1 MKLGP
6 HTHGSDEDG
15 VAGAAVPLNHPIP
28 ILIVDDEADLREL
41 LVEALTEQGYAA
53 VGADGAAQALALVKD
68 QHFPVIFTD
77 LNMPG
82 GLSGLELLRAV
93 HDLDPRSMGILMTG
107 YATTESAI
115 QALKRGAYDFI
126 QKPFKLVEIE
136 ASLERALEHYRLV
149 RENEDYQENLER
161 MVAART
167 QEILGLKNDIEQLFE
182 GFVNASVT
190 AIEARDPSTSG
201 HSSRVADLTVG
212 LAEAVNTTPNGP
224 YGGLLFNDLQIREI
238 RYASL
243 LHDFGKVGVR
253 EQVLVKA
260 KKIEG
265 EHLESIFQRL
275 HQRSLEAMRDRLLEA
290 WSRGLTFD
298 PDALGGI
305 LRKQE
310 EEAHRLMDLIRRSN
324 EPTVLPQEVA
334 LELNLLQD
342 LTFQHWSGAKKT
354 LLERQD
360 LDLLMIPK
368 GSLSEDERN
377 EIQNHVTY
385 TYRFLSQIPWT
396 SELANVPDIAWAHH
410 ERLNGKGYPRQ
421 LTDADI
427 PVQSKLMA
435 VADVYDALTAADRP
449 YKAAVSV
456 ERSLEILGQEARVNL
471 LDEEVLR
478 IFIEARIYERTTA
491 LARMGP

>member
-1 MKLGP
+1 M
-6 HTHGSDEDG
+6 
-15 VAGAAVPLNHPIP
+15 PLSPPIP
-28 ILIVDDEADLREL
+28 ILIVDDEADLRNL
-41 LVEALTEQGYAA
+41 LVEALEDQGYAA
-53 VGADGAAQALALVKD
+53 VGADGGAQALARVRER
-68 QHFPVIFTD
+68 HFPVIFTD

-82 GLSGLELLRAV
+82 GLSGLELLRAI
-93 HDLDPRSMGILMTG
+93 HDEDPRAMGILMTG

-126 QKPFKLVEIE
+126 QKPFKLAEIE
-136 ASLERALEHYRLV
+136 ASLERALEHYRLL
-149 RENEDYQENLER
+149 RENEEYQQNLER
-161 MVAART
+161 MVEART
-167 QEILGLKNDIEQLFE
+167 QEILGLKNDIEKLFE

-212 LAEAVNTTPNGP
+212 LAEAVNLTPNGP
-224 YGGLLFNDLQIREI
+224 YGALHFTPTQIREI

-265 EHLESIFQRL
+265 ERLESIYQRL
-275 HQRSLEAMRDRLLEA
+275 HQRTLEAMRDRMLDA
-290 WSRGLTFD
+290 WSKGGAFDHESMGL
-298 PDALGGI
+298 L
-305 LRKQE
+305 LKQQE
-310 EEAHRLMDLIRRSN
+310 DETQRLMDLVRRSN

-334 LELNLLQD
+334 HELNLLED
-342 LTFQHWSGAKKT
+342 LTYQHWSGKRRT
-354 LLERQD
+354 LIERQD
-360 LDLLMIPK
+360 LDLLKIPK
-368 GSLSEDERN
+368 GSLSDEERV

-396 SELANVPDIAWAHH
+396 SELAGVPEIAWAHH

-421 LTDADI
+421 LKEPDI

-435 VADVYDALTAADRP
+435 VSDVYDALTAADRP

-456 ERSLEILGQEARVNL
+456 ERSLEILEQEAKVNL
-471 LDEEVLR
+471 LDAEVLR
-478 IFIEARIYERTTA
+478 IFLEARIFERTLGHGRT
-491 LARMGP
+491 P

>member
-1 MKLGP
+1 M
-6 HTHGSDEDG
+6 
-15 VAGAAVPLNHPIP
+15 PLIPPIP
-28 ILIVDDEADLREL
+28 ILIVDDEADLRDL
-41 LVEALTEQGYAA
+41 LVEALEDQGYAA
-53 VGADGAAQALALVKD
+53 EGANGGTQALARVRE

-93 HDLDPRSMGILMTG
+93 HEEDPRSLGILMTG

-126 QKPFKLVEIE
+126 QKPFKLAEIE
-136 ASLERALEHYRLV
+136 AGLERALEHYQLQ
-149 RENEDYQENLER
+149 RENEEYQQNLER
-161 MVAART
+161 MVEART
-167 QEILGLKNDIEQLFE
+167 EEILGLKNDIERLFE

-201 HSSRVADLTVG
+201 HSSRVADLTVS
-212 LAEAVNTTPNGP
+212 LAEAVNTTPNGA
-224 YGGLLFNDLQIREI
+224 YGAHFFTPVQIREI

-265 EHLESIFQRL
+265 EHLESIYQRL
-275 HQRSLEAMRDRLLEA
+275 HQRTLEAMRDRMLEA
-290 WSRGLTFD
+290 WSKGTAFD
-298 PDALGGI
+298 QAAVGRL
-305 LRKQE
+305 LQQQE
-310 EEAHRLMDLIRRSN
+310 EESRHLMGLVRRSN
-324 EPTVLPQEVA
+324 EPSILPEEVA
-334 LELNLLQD
+334 QGLHLLED
-342 LTFQHWSGAKKT
+342 LTYQHWSGDHRT
-354 LLERQD
+354 LIERQD
-360 LDLLMIPK
+360 LDLLKITK
-368 GSLSEDERN
+368 GSLSAQERD
-377 EIQNHVTY
+377 EIQSHVTY
-385 TYRFLSQIPWT
+385 TYKFLSQIPWT
-396 SELANVPDIAWAHH
+396 SELAGVPDIAYAHH

-421 LTDADI
+421 LTEPDI

-456 ERSLEILGQEARVNL
+456 ERSLEILHQEAKVNL
-471 LDEEVLR
+471 LDSEVLR
-478 IFIEARIYERTTA
+478 IFVEGRIYERTLGHTRTA
-491 LARMGP
+491 S

>member
-1 MKLGP
+1 M
-6 HTHGSDEDG
+6 
-15 VAGAAVPLNHPIP
+15 PLTPPIP
-28 ILIVDDEADLREL
+28 ILIVDDEADLRDL
-41 LVEALTEQGYAA
+41 LVEALNDQGYAA
-53 VGADGAAQALALVKD
+53 EGADGGAQALARV
-68 QHFPVIFTD
+68 QQRHYPVIFTD

-82 GLSGLELLRAV
+82 GLSGLELLRV
-93 HDLDPRSMGILMTG
+93 IHDQDPRTMGILMTG

-126 QKPFKLVEIE
+126 QKPFKLAEIE
-136 ASLERALEHYRLV
+136 ASLERALEHYRLL
-149 RENEDYQENLER
+149 RENEAYQQNLER
-161 MVAART
+161 MVEART
-167 QEILGLKNDIEQLFE
+167 QEILGLKNDIERLFE

-201 HSSRVADLTVG
+201 HSSRVAELTVG
-212 LAEAVNTTPNGP
+212 LAEAVNLTPNGP
-224 YGGLLFNDLQIREI
+224 YGVLHFTPIQIREI

-253 EQVLVKA
+253 EEVLVKA

-265 EHLESIFQRL
+265 ERLESIFQRL
-275 HQRSLEAMRDRLLEA
+275 HQRTLEAMRDRLLED
-290 WSRGLTFD
+290 WSKGRSFD
-298 PDALGGI
+298 SDTVGSL
-305 LRKQE
+305 LLQQE
-310 EEAHRLMDLIRRSN
+310 DETRRLMDLVKRSN

-334 LELNLLQD
+334 KELDHLGD
-342 LTFQHWSGAKKT
+342 LTFQHWTGSRRT
-354 LLERQD
+354 LLEPGD
-360 LDLLMIPK
+360 LDLLRITK
-368 GSLSEDERN
+368 GSLSDRERD

-396 SELANVPDIAWAHH
+396 SELAGVPDIAWAHH

-421 LTDADI
+421 LLEPDI

-456 ERSLEILGQEARVNL
+456 ERSLEILAQEAKVNL
-471 LDEEVLR
+471 LDNEVLR
-478 IFIEARIYERTTA
+478 IFIEARIFERTTGQ
-491 LARMGP
+491 LKPLP

>member
-1 MKLGP
+1 M
-6 HTHGSDEDG
+6 
-15 VAGAAVPLNHPIP
+15 PLSPPIP
-28 ILIVDDEADLREL
+28 ILIVDDEADLRDL
-41 LVEALTEQGYAA
+41 LVEALQDQGYAA
-53 VGADGAAQALALVKD
+53 VGAEGGSQALALVQK

-93 HDLDPRSMGILMTG
+93 HEVDPRSMGILMTG

-126 QKPFKLVEIE
+126 QKPFKLAEIE
-136 ASLERALEHYRLV
+136 AGLERALEHYRLI
-149 RENEDYQENLER
+149 RENEEYQHNLER
-161 MVAART
+161 MVEART
-167 QEILGLKNDIEQLFE
+167 QEILGLKNDIERLFE

-190 AIEARDPSTSG
+190 AIESRDPSTSG

-212 LAEAVNTTPNGP
+212 LAEAVNQTPNGRF
-224 YGGLLFNDLQIREI
+224 GSLFFNPLQLREI

-265 EHLESIFQRL
+265 ERLESIYQRL
-275 HQRSLEAMRDRLLEA
+275 HQRTLEAMRENMLDAWGKGQVFDHDLVARLL
-290 WSRGLTFD
+290 GQ
-298 PDALGGI
+298 
-305 LRKQE
+305 QE
-310 EEAHRLMDLIRRSN
+310 EETSRLMELVRRSN

-334 LELNLLQD
+334 LELNQLGD
-342 LTFQHWSGAKKT
+342 LTYQHWSGEPRT
-354 LLERQD
+354 LIDQRDLE
-360 LDLLMIPK
+360 LLRIPK
-368 GSLSEDERN
+368 GSLSEAERD

-396 SELANVPDIAWAHH
+396 SELAGVPEIAWAHH

-421 LTDADI
+421 LKEEDI

-435 VADVYDALTAADRP
+435 VSDVYDALTAADRP

-456 ERSLEILGQEARVNL
+456 ERSLQILEQEAKINL
-471 LDEEVLR
+471 LDTEVLR
-478 IFIEARIYERTTA
+478 IFMEARIYEKTTGH
-491 LARMGP
+491 LQVPR